1 MKATIANVLR
11 AAGLAPARQ
20 LERLED
26 ESRRTPGRVKSLE
39 DRVAKFRSD
48 AETWKQRHDDVSAKL
63 RECRDAVAKA
73 SAEAERMRVGAEHAK
88 ARAGEWKARAEA
100 ATEEKLALRARLE
113 DAQRTAI
120 LARESLMATETKL
133 DLIEAAIQ
141 VLDSRTRE
149 AAPKTS

>member
-11 AAGLAPARQ
+11 AAGLAPAGQ

-26 ESRRTPGRVKSLE
+26 ESRQTSGRVKSLE
-39 DRVAKFRSD
+39 DRVAKLRSD
-48 AETWKQRHDDVSAKL
+48 AETWKQRHDDMSAKL
-63 RECRDAVAKA
+63 RECRDAGAKA
-73 SAEAERMRVGAEHAK
+73 TAEAERMRAGAEHAK